1 MAKILLIDSD
11 RASRQILEHAFMLY
25 EHDVVSTKQG
35 DEGLTLAVTESPD
48 LIVMDVDA
56 QGVNGWQAIKIL
68 KESSATWSI
77 PVIAMAAPNVSGQ
90 MLLQTGFDTY
100 ERKPATAR
108 HVLQKIDALLVK
120 NATIHPP
127 SAFHPPSA
135 SRNQEKAIKA
145 HSPLSRTNVVYVSD
159 DMADSYTM
167 AAIVQGAGYSYANIS
182 DALQVLP
189 KLIEHSPRLIF
200 LELALPVANGYE
212 LCAQVRRISIFKNTP
227 IIIVSNNERLAD
239 RVRGK
244 MVGASGFVSKPIKAK
259 QVLNFLI
266 KYLSA
271 STRVR

>member
-1 MAKILLIDSD
+1 MAKILLIDSN
-11 RASRQILEHAFMLY
+11 RNSCQILEHAFKLY

-35 DEGLTLAVTESPD
+35 DAGLTLAVTESPD
-48 LIVMDVDA
+48 LIVMDMDA

-77 PVIAMAAPNVSGQ
+77 PAIAMAAPNVSGQ

-100 ERKPATAR
+100 ERKPVTAR
-108 HVLQKIDALLVK
+108 HLLQKIDALIVK
-120 NATIHPP
+120 NATIHPATSFQ
-127 SAFHPPSA
+127 SAVA
-135 SRNQEKAIKA
+135 SHNQEKSMQACCSSN
-145 HSPLSRTNVVYVSD
+145 HTNVVYVSND
-159 DMADSYTM
+159 LADNYSMAE
-167 AAIVQGAGYSYANIS
+167 IVQGAGFTYANIS

-189 KLIEHSPRLIF
+189 KLIAHSPRLIF

-212 LCAQVRRISIFKNTP
+212 LCAQIRRIPAFKNTP
-227 IIIVSNNERLAD
+227 IVIVSNNEHLAD

-244 MVGASGFVSKPIKAK
+244 MVGASGFVTKPIKAK
-259 QVLNFLI
+259 PILNFLI